1 MQLLRFILREE
12 RSGWRTLVVMLVLMA
27 APFGLVGLV
36 IGGQVGALANQAPDF
51 RMMATFLILAA
62 ANVWMN
68 GLVVTRIIALVESLS
83 YRLRTRILARVRAL
97 ELQDFE
103 RIGRSELYFSLA
115 TNTRRISDGTVVLGR
130 AAINLFGTIG
140 CLVLIAWLSLKA
152 LAVVLSAIVAVGM
165 VYGVNQVEIARTGAA
180 ARRHEF
186 GFFHGVGGLVRGFKE
201 IKLHKARDEAFFDAE
216 IIQQGQAYRAARGR
230 AGVRLL
236 LNELLY
242 ILLLMLSVGALLYLL
257 PIVSPDLSG
266 VAVQAALI
274 AGLIPLSVLRDLPVV
289 ARAAGA
295 LDRLND
301 LEAKLATTGATA
313 PAAVA
318 LSAPFRSLALADI
331 QFHYTDPDGR
341 RSFSVG
347 PVSFEVPAGSIC
359 FIVGGNGSGKS
370 TVLKVL
376 TGLYPPYA
384 GHVLVNGEPI
394 ERGGQRTLFST
405 VFFEPHLFPVLY
417 GYRATPPEEV
427 SAWLQA
433 LDLEDQVAY
442 AEGRFSNLKLSTGQ
456 RKRLALV
463 AALVEERPVLA
474 LDEWAA
480 EQDPE
485 HRKWFYLK
493 LLPALKAKGRTVI
506 AVTHDDRYF
515 HLADQLIR
523 LDAGQMH
530 PTALAEPIGGGMLDA
545 AERGRPA

>member
-341 RSFSVG
+341 RSFSV
-347 PVSFEVPAGSIC
+347 
-359 FIVGGNGSGKS
+359 
-370 TVLKVL
+370 
-376 TGLYPPYA
+376 
-384 GHVLVNGEPI
+384 
-394 ERGGQRTLFST
+394 
-405 VFFEPHLFPVLY
+405 
-417 GYRATPPEEV
+417 
-427 SAWLQA
+427 
-433 LDLEDQVAY
+433 
-442 AEGRFSNLKLSTGQ
+442 
-456 RKRLALV
+456 
-463 AALVEERPVLA
+463 
-474 LDEWAA
+474 
-480 EQDPE
+480 
-485 HRKWFYLK
+485 
-493 LLPALKAKGRTVI
+493 
-506 AVTHDDRYF
+506 
-515 HLADQLIR
+515 
-523 LDAGQMH
+523 
-530 PTALAEPIGGGMLDA
+530 
-545 AERGRPA
+545 